1 MIEILLYLSVMG
13 LFHLIVLKYIE
24 VLKRNNNA
32 VVLLSLYCQL
42 LIYIYIYMKKHF
54 MHLEKSVEE

>member
-1 MIEILLYLSVMG
+1 MTEIVLYLSVVG

-32 VVLLSLYCQL
+32 VVLLSLYASFFFF
-42 LIYIYIYMKKHF
+42 YIYMKKHF